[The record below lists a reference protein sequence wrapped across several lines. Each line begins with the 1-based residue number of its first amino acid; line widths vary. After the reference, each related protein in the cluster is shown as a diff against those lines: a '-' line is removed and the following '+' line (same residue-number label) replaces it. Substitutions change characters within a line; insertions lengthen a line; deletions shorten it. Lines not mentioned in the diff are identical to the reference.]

1 MRDSKTLTSFKSRI
15 VLQIVRK
22 IASCDKTLLI
32 GLSIYVSVT
41 KATVRAVRD
50 N

>member
-1 MRDSKTLTSFKSRI
+1 MAMRG
-15 VLQIVRK
+15 VRLK
-22 IASCDKTLLI
+22 F